1 MEFKIADTCIRQKH
15 HNQVLN
21 IQGSKSFK
29 NSSIVRYQPY
39 STCFSLYKALQNWQR
54 YSELSFNK

>member
-1 MEFKIADTCIRQKH
+1 MEFKIADTCIRQKY

-39 STCFSLYKALQNWQR
+39 STCFSLYKALQN
-54 YSELSFNK
+54 